1 MSSLEQIEGIIFDMD
16 GVIVDNHRF
25 HFRAWMEFASKYK
38 FELNDEIYRND
49 FNGKTNADLFRMIFG
64 KITEE
69 EILAYSLEKEVNYQ
83 KLYASEIKPH
93 TGLVEFLKDL
103 KSKNYRIALGT
114 SAPTT
119 NVDFTMNALGMRDYF
134 DVIIDGSQVSKGKPD
149 PEVYLKCAKSLGLHP
164 NHCVVFEDSL
174 AGLQS
179 GKNAGCSIIGVATS
193 HTREELLP
201 TVKNII
207 NDFTEIG
214 NQFPAVM
221 KA

>member
-1 MSSLEQIEGIIFDMD
+1 LEQIEGIIFDMD

-49 FNGKTNADLFRMIFG
+49 FNGKTNADLFQMIFG

-201 TVKNII
+201 TVETII

>member
-1 MSSLEQIEGIIFDMD
+1 MD

-49 FNGKTNADLFRMIFG
+49 FNGKTNADLFQMIFG

>member
-1 MSSLEQIEGIIFDMD
+1 LEQIEGIIFDMD

-49 FNGKTNADLFRMIFG
+49 FNGKTNADLFQMIFG

>member
-1 MSSLEQIEGIIFDMD
+1 MEQIEGIIFDMD

>member
-1 MSSLEQIEGIIFDMD
+1 MEQIEGIIFDMD

-49 FNGKTNADLFRMIFG
+49 FNGKTNADLFQMIFG

>member
-1 MSSLEQIEGIIFDMD
+1 LEQIEGIIFDMD

>member
-1 MSSLEQIEGIIFDMD
+1 MEQIEGIIFDMD

-119 NVDFTMNALGMRDYF
+119 NVDFTMNALRIRNYF

-174 AGLQS
+174 AGLLS

-201 TVKNII
+201 TVQNII

-214 NQFPAVM
+214 NQFPAVL
-221 KA
+221 KV